1 MLLGD
6 GCWVL
11 AVLRVLNHE
20 RGPVVANLSST
31 SVLQS
36 VATKFDCPL
45 FLTKIGEVN
54 VTQEMEKQ
62 KAVIGGEGNGGVIYP
77 RINFA
82 RDSLVGM
89 GLVLHLLAETGQTVT
104 QLVDS
109 LPRFSMLKEKLPCP
123 SHKIAA
129 LLRMLRDEYASYSMD
144 VRDGVKVMLPN
155 AWFLVR
161 GSNTEPII
169 RVIAEAQTEKDA
181 RKILDEVFAKVKPR
195 LAA

>member
-1 MLLGD
+1 
-6 GCWVL
+6 
-11 AVLRVLNHE
+11 LNHE
-20 RGPVVANLSST
+20 RGAVVANLAST
-31 SVLQS
+31 TVLQA
-36 VATKFDCPL
+36 VAARFGCPL
-45 FLTKIGEVN
+45 FLTKMGEVN
-54 VTQEMEKQ
+54 VTQEMQKQ
-62 KAVIGGEGNGGVIYP
+62 NAVIGGDGNGGVIYP

-89 GLVLHLLAETGQTVT
+89 GLVLHLCAETGQTVT

-123 SHKIAA
+123 SHKISAV
-129 LLRMLRDEYASYSMD
+129 LRMLRDEYASYSIH

-169 RVIAEAQTEKDA
+169 RVIAEAGTDM
-181 RKILDEVFAKVKPR
+181 EVQKVLEEVVSKVKAC
-195 LAA
+195 LSA

>member
-1 MLLGD
+1 
-6 GCWVL
+6 
-11 AVLRVLNHE
+11 
-20 RGPVVANLSST
+20 
-31 SVLQS
+31 
-36 VATKFDCPL
+36 
-45 FLTKIGEVN
+45 
-54 VTQEMEKQ
+54 
-62 KAVIGGEGNGGVIYP
+62 VIGGEGNGGVIYP

-89 GLVLHLLAETGQTVT
+89 GLVLHLLSETGQTIT

-123 SHKIAA
+123 SHKISAV
-129 LLRMLRDEYASYSMD
+129 LRKMRSEYAAYSMD

-169 RVIAEAQTEKDA
+169 RVIAEAANDTEV
-181 RKILDEVFAKVKPR
+181 RKILDEVFAKVQVC
-195 LAA
+195 LI